1 MVRYIHMF
9 RLNLDNNF
17 QVFTLAIIFAV
28 ALGLFTSVFFVI
40 VNKEAYSA
48 IYIVPG
54 SMIRNSDNSVLYEY
68 GVKSTEAGAMDYTLE
83 TFQDTR
89 LVKSR
94 QFSLNPGETLAER
107 DNIILT
113 QGTQYPSKISLRL
126 TSSTATEEVHFW
138 LKAESRNITG
148 S

>member
-1 MVRYIHMF
+1 MF

-40 VNKEAYSA
+40 INKEAYSA
-48 IYIVPG
+48 IYLVPG
-54 SMIRNSDNSVLYEY
+54 SIIHNSDNSVLYEY
-68 GVKSTEAGAMDYTLE
+68 GVKSTEAGTMEYTLE

-107 DNIILT
+107 DTVLISSDTI
-113 QGTQYPSKISLRL
+113 YPSKISLKL
-126 TSSTATEEVHFW
+126 ITNTATEEVHFW
-138 LKAESRNITG
+138 LHEEPRNVTG
-148 S
+148 SS